1 MASDIGRAMAR
12 LKHRDIRTRRRAVRT
27 LFEQDDPTVLE
38 AFKPLLDD
46 KDPWFV
52 SKALDAY
59 RMWGIAAGVEA
70 VATLLRHKNL
80 DVRRA
85 GANLLIPLGQPG
97 KSLAFEAL
105 TDTDA
110 VVQKKAAKA
119 LLMFDDHEVVERLI
133 QHQNDTVRMTGMQHP
148 TIGGGALLVGLNDP
162 HAGVRE
168 AALEGVLKH
177 DVPVDMEALMP
188 FLKRRQQTVK
198 ILIWV
203 AKNEPDRLQELTAQL
218 QKKDMKELSDY
229 LREEVIDSTD
239 PLLVHLLEAGMLE
252 PVARWVIRLGAS
264 EDVLRWN
271 LISDSRLN
279 VIERSKLLE
288 RLIGRADEPE
298 IIERAKR
305 LLEITDEELLKVAC
319 ENLSTAA
326 SELDS

>member
-1 MASDIGRAMAR
+1 M
-12 LKHRDIRTRRRAVRT
+12 RT

-59 RMWGIAAGVEA
+59 RMWGITAGVEA

-119 LLMFDDHEVVERLI
+119 LLMFDDDEVVERLI

-148 TIGGGALLVGLNDP
+148 TIGEGALLVGLNDP

-168 AALEGVLKH
+168 AALDGVLKH

-188 FLKRRQQTVK
+188 FLKGRQQTVK

-203 AKNEPDRLQELTAQL
+203 TKNEPDRLQELTAQL

-264 EDVLRWN
+264 EDALRWN
-271 LISDSRLN
+271 LINDSRLN

-305 LLEITDEELLKVAC
+305 LLETTDEELLKVAC

>member
-1 MASDIGRAMAR
+1 M
-12 LKHRDIRTRRRAVRT
+12 RT

-59 RMWGIAAGVEA
+59 RMWGITAGVEA

-119 LLMFDDHEVVERLI
+119 LLMFDDNEVVERLI

-148 TIGGGALLVGLNDP
+148 TIGEGALLVGLNDP

-168 AALEGVLKH
+168 AALDGVLKH

-188 FLKRRQQTVK
+188 FLKGRQQTVK

-203 AKNEPDRLQELTAQL
+203 TKNEPDRLQELTAQL
-218 QKKDMKELSDY
+218 QKKDMKKLSDY
-229 LREEVIDSTD
+229 LREEVMDSTD

-271 LISDSRLN
+271 LINDGRLN

-305 LLEITDEELLKVAC
+305 LLETTDEELLKVAC

>member
-1 MASDIGRAMAR
+1 M
-12 LKHRDIRTRRRAVRT
+12 RT

-59 RMWGIAAGVEA
+59 RMWGITAGFEA

-85 GANLLIPLGQPG
+85 GANLLVPLGEHG
-97 KSLAFEAL
+97 KALAFEAL

-119 LLMFDDHEVVERLI
+119 LLMFDDHEVAERLI

-148 TIGGGALLVGLNDP
+148 TIGEGALLVGLNDP

-168 AALEGVLKH
+168 AALDGVLKH
-177 DVPVDMEALMP
+177 DVSVDVEALMP

-203 AKNEPDRLQELTAQL
+203 AKNEPARLQELTAQL
-218 QKKDMKELSDY
+218 QKKDMKELSDH
-229 LREEVIDSTD
+229 LREEVMDSTD

-271 LISDSRLN
+271 LISDGRLN

-298 IIERAKR
+298 IVERAKS
-305 LLEITDEELLKVAC
+305 LLETTDEELLKVAC

-326 SELDS
+326 SELDL